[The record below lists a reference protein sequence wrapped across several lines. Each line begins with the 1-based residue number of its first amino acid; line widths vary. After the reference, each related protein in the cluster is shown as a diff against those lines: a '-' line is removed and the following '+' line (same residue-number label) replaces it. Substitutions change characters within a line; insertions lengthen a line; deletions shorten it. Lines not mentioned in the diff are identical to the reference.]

1 MGLTGPRQRPNIAAD
16 GTEAFGMI
24 GETVSHYH
32 IVGKLGGG
40 GMGVVY
46 EAEDTRLSRH
56 VALKFIPA
64 TMVHDRKSLD
74 RFVREARAAS
84 QLNHPGICTIH
95 DIDDNDGHP
104 FIVMEKLEGVS
115 LKERMRG
122 KTMEVDEILDIGI
135 QVADALAAS
144 HAKGII
150 HRDIKP
156 ANIFVAQSGQT
167 KILDFGLAKSVP
179 EPGSSDAALEDSLT
193 AVGVIPGTAV
203 YMSPEQA
210 RGEELDARSDLF
222 SLGVVLYEMAT
233 GKKPFATGNVITTL
247 DAVLNQK
254 PVSPLQLNPSLPQ
267 DLEGI
272 IGRAMEKDRGHRY
285 PNALAMKG
293 DLQSLRKET
302 ESGLTRTGAR
312 RPVLPYRLAT
322 TTFQASR
329 FQASSKFSTYLL
341 LGVTA
346 VLLTVLIAVG
356 AWWFKQRQMAGA
368 GAPKNTIAVLP
379 LQNMNG
385 DISVE
390 FLRFALADEIANT
403 LTYTRTLD
411 VRPSAITRKFGGNDV
426 DPQRAGREVHV
437 ANVLTGHFLKQG
449 DHLLITL
456 EAIQVESNKLLW
468 QTNVTAPAQ
477 DLIALQAQMAAQM
490 RQGLLPALGAG
501 GSFLDTGTRPK
512 NAEAYD
518 LYLHSLA
525 LPHDAGPNK
534 DAIAVLEHVVEVD
547 PTYAPAWEQL
557 GVRCYYDADYSDG
570 GEPMFQ
576 RSNKALARAIELDP
590 NRIVAAGQ
598 LIGNS
603 VERGELGKAYQAA
616 QALVKRRPESAYAH
630 FTMGYVYRYAG
641 MLEQS
646 TDECNTA
653 LALDPGN
660 YSFRS
665 CAWAFMELGKTERAA
680 DFVRLDAGSEWA
692 AYVTPSIL
700 LRQGKIA
707 EAREAVKRMPTTP
720 RYHRDL
726 LEACLQLR
734 PAADLDRMAQE
745 AETNLP
751 TEPDPETWYIQGALF
766 AFCGKK
772 QAALHLLQSA
782 VEQNYC
788 AHSNLLSD
796 PLLGKL
802 RADAAFDKVLTAA
815 GACQE
820 AVRASGTPG
829 K

>member
-1 MGLTGPRQRPNIAAD
+1 
-16 GTEAFGMI
+16 MI
-24 GETVSHYH
+24 GQTVSHYH

-46 EAEDTRLSRH
+46 EAEDTRLARH
-56 VALKFIPA
+56 VALKFIPQE
-64 TMVHDRKSLD
+64 MVNDRKSLE
-74 RFVREARAAS
+74 RFLREARAAS

-95 DIDDNDGHP
+95 DIEDNGGHP

-115 LKERMRG
+115 LKERIRG
-122 KTMEVDEILDIGI
+122 KAMEVDEILDIGI

-167 KILDFGLAKSVP
+167 KILDFGLAKSAR
-179 EPGSSDAALEDSLT
+179 EPGSDEAAMEDSLT

-210 RGEELDARSDLF
+210 RSEELDPRSDLF

-254 PVSPLQLNPSLPQ
+254 PVSPLQLNPALPP

-293 DLQSLRKET
+293 DLQSLRRET
-302 ESGLTRTGAR
+302 ESGLTKSGAR
-312 RPVLPYRLAT
+312 RPALPYRIAT
-322 TTFQASR
+322 NA
-329 FQASSKFSTYLL
+329 FQASSKFPTYLL
-341 LGVTA
+341 LGVSA
-346 VLLTVLIAVG
+346 LLLTVLIAVG
-356 AWWFKQRQMAGA
+356 AWWFKERRMAGG
-368 GAPKNTIAVLP
+368 GAAKNTIAVLP

-411 VRPSAITRKFGGNDV
+411 VRPSAITRKFVGNDV
-426 DPQRAGREVHV
+426 DPQQAGRAVHV

-449 DHLLITL
+449 DRLLITL
-456 EAIQVESNKLLW
+456 EAIQVDGNRLLW

-477 DLIALQAQMAAQM
+477 DLIALQAQMAAQI
-490 RQGLLPALGAG
+490 RQGLLPALGAAG
-501 GSFLDTGTRPK
+501 GFLDTGTRPK

-525 LPHDAGPNK
+525 LAHDAGPNK

-557 GVRCYYDADYSDG
+557 GVRCYYDEAYSNG

-576 RSNKALARAIELDP
+576 RSNQACERAVQLDP
-590 NRIVAAGQ
+590 NRVLAARQ
-598 LIGNS
+598 LIGNR

-616 QALVKRRPESAYAH
+616 QALVKRRPESAEAH
-630 FTMGYVYRYAG
+630 FAMAYVYRYAG
-641 MLEQS
+641 MLGQS
-646 TDECNTA
+646 TNECNTA

-660 YSFRS
+660 YAFRS

-692 AYVTPSIL
+692 AYITPSIL
-700 LRQGKIA
+700 LREGKIA
-707 EAREAVKRMPTTP
+707 EAREAVKRMPTAP
-720 RYHRDL
+720 RYRRDL
-726 LEACLQLR
+726 LESCLQLR

-745 AETNLP
+745 AETSLP
-751 TEPDPETWYIQGALF
+751 TEPDPETWYYQGALF
-766 AFCGKK
+766 AYCGKK
-772 QAALHLLQSA
+772 QAALYLLQSA

-788 AHSNLLSD
+788 AHENLLYD
-796 PLLGKL
+796 PLLAKL
-802 RADAAFDKVLTAA
+802 RTDTAFDKVLTAA

-820 AVRASGTPG
+820 AVKAAGSTQGQ
-829 K
+829 

>member
-1 MGLTGPRQRPNIAAD
+1 
-16 GTEAFGMI
+16 MI
-24 GETVSHYH
+24 GQTVSHYH

-46 EAEDTRLSRH
+46 EAEDTRLARR
-56 VALKFIPA
+56 VALKFIPVE
-64 TMVHDRKSLD
+64 MVHDPKSLN

-95 DIDDNDGHP
+95 DIEDNDGHP

-115 LKERMRG
+115 LKERIREKPMG
-122 KTMEVDEILDIGI
+122 VDEVLDIGV

-156 ANIFVAQSGQT
+156 ANIFVAQNGQT
-167 KILDFGLAKSVP
+167 KILDFGLAKSAH
-179 EPGSSDAALEDSLT
+179 EKGSSDAAMDDSLT
-193 AVGVIPGTAV
+193 AMGVIPGTAV

-210 RGEELDARSDLF
+210 RGEELDPRSDLF
-222 SLGVVLYEMAT
+222 SFGVVLYEMTT
-233 GKKPFATGNVITTL
+233 GKKPFSTGNVITTL

-254 PVSPLQLNPSLPQ
+254 PLSPRSLNPSLPQ

-285 PNALAMKG
+285 PDALAMKG

-302 ESGLTRTGAR
+302 EPGLTRSGTR
-312 RPVLPYRLAT
+312 RPGLPYRLAT
-322 TTFQASR
+322 TTFRSSSR
-329 FQASSKFSTYLL
+329 FSTYLL
-341 LGVTA
+341 LGVSGL
-346 VLLTVLIAVG
+346 LLTVLVAVG
-356 AWWFKQRQMAGA
+356 AWWFKQRQAGG

-379 LQNMNG
+379 LQNMNN

-411 VRPSAITRKFGGNDV
+411 VRPSAITRKFTGNDV

-437 ANVLTGHFLKQG
+437 ANVVAGHFIKQG

-456 EAIQVESNKLLW
+456 EAIQVEGNRLLW
-468 QTNVTAPAQ
+468 QTTVRAPDQ
-477 DLIALQAQMAAQM
+477 DLIALQAQMAAQI
-490 RQGLLPALGAG
+490 RQGLLPALGATG
-501 GSFLDTGTRPK
+501 DFLDTGTRPK

-534 DAIAVLEHVVEVD
+534 DAIAVLEHVVAVD

-557 GVRCYYDADYSDG
+557 GLRCYFDADYSDG

-576 RSNKALARAIELDP
+576 RSNKACERALDLDP
-590 NRIVAAGQ
+590 NRVTAARQ
-598 LIGNS
+598 LIANR

-616 QALVKRRPESAYAH
+616 QALVKRRPESAEAH
-630 FTMGYVYRYAG
+630 FAMSYVYRYAG

-646 TDECNTA
+646 ATECNTA
-653 LALDPGN
+653 VALDPGS
-660 YSFRS
+660 YTFRS
-665 CAWAFMELGKTERAA
+665 CAWAFMELGKTERAR
-680 DFVRLDAGSEWA
+680 DFVRLDEGSEWA
-692 AYVTPSIL
+692 AYVMPSIL
-700 LRQGKIA
+700 LREGKIA
-707 EAREAVKRMPTTP
+707 EAREAVKSMPGAP

-734 PAADLDRMAQE
+734 PAADMDRMAQE
-745 AETNLP
+745 AETSLP
-751 TEPDPETWYIQGALF
+751 TELDAETWYYQGAIF
-766 AFCGKK
+766 GFCGKK

-788 AHSNLLSD
+788 AYSNLLSD
-796 PLLGKL
+796 PLLAKL
-802 RADAAFDKVLTAA
+802 RTETAFDKVLTAA
-815 GACQE
+815 GKCQD
-820 AVRASGTPG
+820 AVRAAGNTP
-829 K
+829 KP

>member
-1 MGLTGPRQRPNIAAD
+1 
-16 GTEAFGMI
+16 MI
-24 GETVSHYH
+24 GQTVSHYH

-64 TMVHDRKSLD
+64 EMVHDRKSLD

-95 DIDDNDGHP
+95 DIDDNGGHP

-122 KTMEVDEILDIGI
+122 KSMELDEILDIGI

-167 KILDFGLAKSVP
+167 KILDFGLAKSARD
-179 EPGSSDAALEDSLT
+179 PGSSEAVMEDSLT
-193 AVGVIPGTAV
+193 AMGVIPGTAV

-210 RGEELDARSDLF
+210 RGEELDPRSDLF
-222 SLGVVLYEMAT
+222 SFGVVLYEMAT

-254 PVSPLQLNPSLPQ
+254 PVSPLQLNPTLPR
-267 DLEGI
+267 DFEGI
-272 IGRAMEKDRGHRY
+272 VGRAMEKDRGHRY

-302 ESGLTRTGAR
+302 ESGLTKTGAR
-312 RPVLPYRLAT
+312 RPGLPYHIAT
-322 TTFQASR
+322 NTFQAST
-329 FQASSKFSTYLL
+329 SKFSLYLL
-341 LGVTA
+341 VAVSA
-346 VLLTVLIAVG
+346 VLLMVLVAVG
-356 AWWFKQRQMAGA
+356 AWWLKQRKMAGS

-385 DISVE
+385 DISVD
-390 FLRFALADEIANT
+390 FLRFALSDEIANT

-411 VRPSAITRKFGGNDV
+411 VRPSAITRKFVGNDV
-426 DPQRAGREVHV
+426 DPQQAGKEVHV
-437 ANVLTGHFLKQG
+437 ANVITGHFLKQG
-449 DHLLITL
+449 NRLLITL
-456 EAIQVESNKLLW
+456 EAIQVEGNKLLW
-468 QTNVTAPAQ
+468 QTTVTAPAQ

-490 RQGLLPALGAG
+490 RQGLLPALGIAG
-501 GSFLDTGTRPK
+501 GFLDTGTRPK
-512 NAEAYD
+512 NPDAYD

-525 LPHDAGPNK
+525 LPHDAGENK
-534 DAIAVLEHVVEVD
+534 NAIAVLEHVVDMD

-576 RSNKALARAIELDP
+576 RSNKACERAIELDP

-598 LIGNS
+598 LIENRVS
-603 VERGELGKAYQAA
+603 RGELGKAYQAA
-616 QALVKRRPESAYAH
+616 EALVKRRPDSAQAH
-630 FTMGYVYRYAG
+630 FVMSYVYRYAG
-641 MLEQS
+641 MLQQS
-646 TDECNTA
+646 ANECNTA

-660 YSFRS
+660 YGFRS
-665 CAWAFMELGKTERAA
+665 CAWAFMEMGNPERAA
-680 DFVRLDAGSEWA
+680 DFIRLDAGSEWA

-700 LRQGKIA
+700 LREGKIP

-720 RYHRDL
+720 HYRRDL
-726 LEACLQLR
+726 LESCLQLR
-734 PAADLDRMAQE
+734 PPADLDQLAHE
-745 AETNLP
+745 AETSLP
-751 TEPDPETWYIQGALF
+751 TERDVETWYYQGALF
-766 AFCGKK
+766 AYCGKK
-772 QAALHLLQSA
+772 LAAFHMLQSA
-782 VEQNYC
+782 IGQNYC
-788 AHSNLLSD
+788 SYENLLSD
-796 PLLGKL
+796 PLLAML
-802 RADAAFDKVLTAA
+802 RTDTGFDKLLSSAR
-815 GACQE
+815 ACQG
-820 AVRASGTPG
+820 AVRAETDRRSH
-829 K
+829 